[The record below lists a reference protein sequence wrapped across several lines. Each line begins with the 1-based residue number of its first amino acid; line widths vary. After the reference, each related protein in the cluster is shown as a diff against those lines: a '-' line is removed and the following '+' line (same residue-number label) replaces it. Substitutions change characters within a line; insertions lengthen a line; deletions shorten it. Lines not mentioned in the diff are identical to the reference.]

1 MPTLLWYRLPHFK
14 KKLKHVSNQ
23 KHKEPYN
30 KITKLNY
37 HHMNKEYKHLLKQ
50 KKWKH
55 QNYKMEELVNSSNPR
70 KFWLTLKKLST
81 KSANS
86 QDLSVLVG
94 KLYTRFQNLHSKPHS
109 GQYSEIHRNTLKVL
123 DEQDTSLLQSDT
135 LDKPITESEVRKV
148 VKLLKNEKAAGFD
161 KIWNEMLKSGISH
174 STAPKLVKLF
184 IFIISNV
191 PFLI

>member
-1 MPTLLWYRLPHFK
+1 
-14 KKLKHVSNQ
+14 
-23 KHKEPYN
+23 
-30 KITKLNY
+30 
-37 HHMNKEYKHLLKQ
+37 
-50 KKWKH
+50 
-55 QNYKMEELVNSSNPR
+55 MEELVNSSNPR

-161 KIWNEMLKSGISH
+161 KI
-174 STAPKLVKLF
+174 
-184 IFIISNV
+184 
-191 PFLI
+191 